1 MLTNL
6 PVNWLEYFN
15 HSDPDDSDNNQSYVI
30 SFLDGNGSTDRNKFS
45 ISGRNLLTTSSLS
58 VGNYSINVR
67 VSDDENASLDKNFTI
82 QAIHDPN
89 KDDDNDSLTYAQEQA
104 LGTSDQNPD
113 SDGDGF
119 SDLVESNYGSNPI
132 DANSTAN
139 APPTDL
145 NNSTS
150 ASFFESQPIG
160 TLITD
165 FNATDPDVNATLSYS
180 ISGPNAHLFS
190 IDQNGTL
197 FTDAIFDFETNASVY
212 NLSVRV
218 TDEHNASQQI
228 SRNIILK
235 NINET
240 PISLSLSNNT
250 LLENQLTG
258 TVVGVF
264 NATDPDANA
273 TLSYSLVHGNGSN
286 QNYLFILDSNGTLKT
301 ATTFDYESNASSYVI
316 TVQAKDELNATTEG
330 NFSISLLNLIEDF
343 DQDGIEDH
351 YDSDD
356 DNDGFTDTEEIAYG
370 SDPRDGNSTANAPPQ
385 ITLGSTFPDQLDAN
399 GVFHIGHVENQTDII
414 RVTATDPD
422 GDDLNYSIY
431 GWQDLHHFEINA
443 SSGDVRFKL
452 APDFEEQTDHNKDG
466 VYGIVLRVSDG
477 HVHTDQPAWIWLQN
491 ENEAPYDLNAS
502 GDLQFL
508 EEQPA
513 GTLVGNFSAHDS
525 DANTTLTYSMLDG
538 NGSSGNQYF
547 ILDPNGTLTT
557 AQVFDYENNES
568 NYSIRVRVSDEL
580 NASREG
586 TFVIQLLNDPSDDF
600 NSPDSNYTSP
610 SGGYQT
616 PPGDYQSPDGNYSSP
631 SSDYQTHGTDYQS
644 PSNSY
649 QPPSENNQ
657 SIADQNQS
665 LGDPNRQIY
674 VPIVE
679 TFRPDHDGNGTY
691 HLGGRILTDGGS
703 SPFEVGIVLSTKIS
717 LSDPIRIASQPDQ
730 NSSVFH
736 VSYADLLP
744 GKTYYLRAY
753 AVNQA
758 GENQGSLKKFKT
770 AQKIDPDSWYSK
782 AEALPGGWKM
792 SDWLGAF
799 RPTEHQWIYH
809 AEMGWLYPSPME
821 DGSLWLW
828 NQADGWRW
836 SQSGVYPYLFRWRDS
851 AWVYLQG
858 RINGRILY
866 YNYSTQS
873 YE

>member
-1 MLTNL
+1 M
-6 PVNWLEYFN
+6 
-15 HSDPDDSDNNQSYVI
+15 
-30 SFLDGNGSTDRNKFS
+30 
-45 ISGRNLLTTSSLS
+45 
-58 VGNYSINVR
+58 
-67 VSDDENASLDKNFTI
+67 SDDENASLDKNFTI

-273 TLSYSLVHGNGSN
+273 TPEYSWFMETDRIKII
-286 QNYLFILDSNGTLKT
+286 YLFSTPT
-301 ATTFDYESNASSYVI
+301 APSKPPPLLITKRNASTYSI

-330 NFSISLLNLIEDF
+330 NFSISLLNIIEDF

-370 SDPRDGNSTANAPPQ
+370 SDPRDANSTANAPPQ

-443 SSGDVRFKL
+443 SSGNLRFKL

-466 VYGIVLRVSDG
+466 IYGIVLRVSDG

-502 GDLQFL
+502 
-508 EEQPA
+508 A
-513 GTLVGNFSAHDS
+513 
-525 DANTTLTYSMLDG
+525 TLT
-538 NGSSGNQYF
+538 
-547 ILDPNGTLTT
+547 IP
-557 AQVFDYENNES
+557 
-568 NYSIRVRVSDEL
+568 
-580 NASREG
+580 
-586 TFVIQLLNDPSDDF
+586 
-600 NSPDSNYTSP
+600 
-610 SGGYQT
+610 
-616 PPGDYQSPDGNYSSP
+616 
-631 SSDYQTHGTDYQS
+631 
-644 PSNSY
+644 
-649 QPPSENNQ
+649 
-657 SIADQNQS
+657 
-665 LGDPNRQIY
+665 
-674 VPIVE
+674 
-679 TFRPDHDGNGTY
+679 
-691 HLGGRILTDGGS
+691 
-703 SPFEVGIVLSTKIS
+703 
-717 LSDPIRIASQPDQ
+717 
-730 NSSVFH
+730 
-736 VSYADLLP
+736 
-744 GKTYYLRAY
+744 
-753 AVNQA
+753 
-758 GENQGSLKKFKT
+758 
-770 AQKIDPDSWYSK
+770 
-782 AEALPGGWKM
+782 
-792 SDWLGAF
+792 
-799 RPTEHQWIYH
+799 
-809 AEMGWLYPSPME
+809 
-821 DGSLWLW
+821 
-828 NQADGWRW
+828 
-836 SQSGVYPYLFRWRDS
+836 
-851 AWVYLQG
+851 
-858 RINGRILY
+858 
-866 YNYSTQS
+866 
-873 YE
+873 